1 MSLVQVSIAHNKE
14 KRNEGRSDIFVLIF
28 FTWIVKEVDPFP
40 FRSFLN
46 PDVGGGCTKRK
57 LKVQK
62 DTYDDR
68 HQLFIFRHKRNSSSR
83 GKCRQHKETKEKSVK
98 PIFWFMYN

>member
-46 PDVGGGCTKRK
+46 PDVGGDVRRENWKFKKIPTTTAINFLFFDTNETAVHAENVGNTKKLRK
-57 LKVQK
+57 KV
-62 DTYDDR
+62 
-68 HQLFIFRHKRNSSSR
+68 
-83 GKCRQHKETKEKSVK
+83 
-98 PIFWFMYN
+98 